1 MFGKTLYTTLLLVSL
16 GFASTVH
23 AADDPTMHQIY
34 AAAEAGQFAD
44 AQRMIDKV
52 LLDHPNSGK
61 AHFVESE
68 LLAKQ
73 GRVTEASAELNKAEA
88 LAPGLPFAKPESV
101 QRLKQLLE
109 VTQNVRPVRSF
120 VTQAPTN
127 VGDGTP
133 WLTLLLGGGLVAAV
147 IYGLRAL
154 FSRRSAPAYMPG
166 IATTAGGNGYGAPQA
181 GPLPSTGGGG
191 LGSSIVGGLATGAAV
206 GAGMVAGE
214 ALVHHFLDGN
224 RHEGQPYQPPVDNG
238 FVPRDD
244 MGGSDFGIND
254 SSTWDESSTGGS
266 DDNW

>member
-1 MFGKTLYTTLLLVSL
+1 MFVKTLCSTFLLASL
-16 GFASTVH
+16 AFVATVQ

-44 AQRMIDKV
+44 AQRMMDKV

-73 GRVTEASAELNKAEA
+73 GRMKEASAELNKAEA

-101 QRLKQLLE
+101 QRLERLINSTPNVKTASSY
-109 VTQNVRPVRSF
+109 VTQPP
-120 VTQAPTN
+120 AN
-127 VGDGTP
+127 VGGGTP
-133 WLTLLLGGGLVAAV
+133 WLTLLLGGGLIAVV
-147 IYGLRAL
+147 IYSLRAL
-154 FSRRSAPAYMPG
+154 FSRRSTPAYAPSV
-166 IATTAGGNGYGAPQA
+166 AAGAGNGYGAPQA
-181 GPLPSTGGGG
+181 GPMPTTGGG

-224 RHEGQPYQPPVDNG
+224 RREGQPYQPPIDNG
-238 FVPRDD
+238 FVPDDD
-244 MGGSDFGIND
+244 MGGNDFGIND
-254 SSTWDESSTGGS
+254 NSTWDDSSGGGG